1 MVAKKTQQ
9 AQAPGQEAQIQLS
22 GETLPRRSLEQAL
35 RVARVLHETYAGK
48 SATWDEVA
56 QALEIGPKSPNT
68 KYLIWAAEAYGLISR
83 EKNKLTLAE
92 TGRKIVAPTYEGEDA
107 EARIKALLTP
117 AVLSKFYS
125 DYNGYPLPS
134 DAHLPNVLESK
145 YQIPRERVPEAI
157 ELLIDNARYAGILIE
172 GKGDERPRIQ
182 LSKEGVSSIPQK
194 SEAGMEV
201 LDAATGTETQGEPS
215 DWDKVCFY
223 ITPIGDDGSDSRKH
237 ADMMLKHLIEPVFS
251 SLGFRVVRADKIER
265 SGLITQ
271 QIFEHLGRSRISVA
285 DLSFN
290 NPNAFYELGIRHMT
304 RQPTIQIIRKG
315 DRIPFDVSQG
325 RTITIDTSDV
335 YTVMDRIESARR
347 ELTEHAKSILNEDP
361 SKPLESSPVDVYLPG
376 LKVQL
381 PK

>member
-1 MVAKKTQQ
+1 MAAKKAPSAKEF
-9 AQAPGQEAQIQLS
+9 AQSTSIQLS
-22 GETLPRRSLEQAL
+22 GETLPRRTLEQAL
-35 RVARVLHETYAGK
+35 RIARVLHETYAGK
-48 SATWDEVA
+48 SATWDEMA
-56 QALEIGPKSPNT
+56 QAMEIGSKSPNT

-83 EKNKLTLAE
+83 EKSTLTLAE
-92 TGRKIVAPTYEGEDA
+92 TGRKIVAPTYDA
-107 EARIKALLTP
+107 EDSEAKIKALLTP

-125 DYNGYPLPS
+125 DYNGYPLPAE
-134 DAHLPNVLESK
+134 AHLPNVLESK
-145 YQIPRERVPEAI
+145 YQIPRDRVQEAI
-157 ELLIDNARYAGILIE
+157 DLLIDNARYAGILIE
-172 GKGDERPRIQ
+172 GKGDERARIQ
-182 LSKEGVSSIPQK
+182 LAKGGVTAIPQK
-194 SEAGMEV
+194 SETAVQPMDEESP
-201 LDAATGTETQGEPS
+201 ASEAPESS

-223 ITPIGDDGSDSRKH
+223 ITPIGDDGSESRKH

-251 SLGFRVVRADKIER
+251 TLGFLVVRADKIER

-271 QIFEHLGRSRISVA
+271 QIFEHLGRARVSVA

-335 YTVMDRIESARR
+335 YTVMDRLESARR

-361 SKPLESSPVDVYLPG
+361 TKTSESSPVDVYLPG

-381 PK
+381 PR